1 MYGSNRNTQSGALNL
16 QMDNVIEFPQRAD
29 SATEVGSPRA
39 MSAGGTPHSLVQ
51 IWNKSSTQDGLDGV
65 PNEVLNTLQRL
76 NGEGRPGSLCV
87 LRLNEYRL
95 LEESFGRHV
104 GQQLLQLVGSRLK
117 ASLRGNDLL
126 EQVTEDEFVLI
137 LDGQAENEQLIN
149 IAQRLLRDCSGVYTL
164 EGLRMHVNASLGI
177 ARFPVDASEPA
188 LLMRFARIALH
199 ETDPSSPTPY
209 HFFSQKLLKQLQ
221 SRVWMAAE
229 IEEAL
234 AHERFEL
241 HYQPLFDIESQR
253 TLGAEAL
260 LRLRSEEGELI
271 APDRFIPLAEEMGLI
286 IPIGRWVVQEACQQ
300 LKRWQEQGYC
310 QLRMAVNVSP
320 VQLSDE
326 HFVEVVSEAVES
338 AGIRYSDLE
347 LEITEGQVVEYLPL
361 IEKTFKELNAKGVRI
376 AIDDFG
382 TGYSALAYLTRLHW
396 STVKIDRAFLTD
408 IPHET
413 NAGRIVAAIIAMAS
427 ELGLQVT
434 AEGVETEAQYRFL
447 NEAGCHFGQGFGY
460 ARPQP
465 AEDFLRL
472 LQMPE
477 ASGWLK
483 TSKRIKRR
491 CVLIHHPIRRVTIY
505 RQAYQCTAMP

>member
-1 MYGSNRNTQSGALNL
+1 MYCSNRESQACALNL
-16 QMDNVIEFPQRAD
+16 KMDNVIEFPQRANE
-29 SATEVGSPRA
+29 ATPERSPRA
-39 MSAGGTPHSLVQ
+39 MAASGTPTSLTQ
-51 IWNKSSTQDGLDGV
+51 LWHKAGSQDGLDGV
-65 PNEVLNTLQRL
+65 PLEVLNTLQRL
-76 NGEGRPGSLCV
+76 QDAGRPGALCV

-95 LEESFGRHV
+95 LEETFGRHV
-104 GQQLLQLVGSRLK
+104 GQELLKLVGSRLQ
-117 ASLRGNDLL
+117 AGLRGNDLL
-126 EQVTEDEFVLI
+126 EQISEDEFVLV
-137 LDGQAENEQLIN
+137 LDGQAENERLIH
-149 IAQRLLRDCSGVYTL
+149 IARRLLRDCSGVYTL
-164 EGLRMHVNASLGI
+164 QGLRMHVNASLGI

-229 IEEAL
+229 LEEAL

-260 LRLRSEEGELI
+260 LRLRSEAGDLI

-300 LKRWQEQGYC
+300 LKRWQQHGYG

-326 HFVEVVSEAVES
+326 HFVAGVIEAVEN
-338 AGIRYSDLE
+338 AGIQYSDLE

-361 IEKTFKELNAKGVRI
+361 IEKAFKELNAKGVHI
-376 AIDDFG
+376 VIDDFG

-396 STVKIDRAFLTD
+396 SRVKIDRSFLAE
-408 IPHET
+408 IPQES
-413 NAGRIVAAIIAMAS
+413 NAGRFVAAIIAMAG

-434 AEGVETEAQYRFL
+434 AEGIETEAQYRFL
-447 NEAGCHFGQGFGY
+447 AGAGCHNGQGYGY

-465 AEDFLRL
+465 AEDFLAL
-472 LQMPE
+472 LQAPT
-477 ASGWLK
+477 APGWA
-483 TSKRIKRR
+483 KRPNKD
-491 CVLIHHPIRRVTIY
+491 
-505 RQAYQCTAMP
+505 

>member
-1 MYGSNRNTQSGALNL
+1 MLVNKQKTQAGAPGLA
-16 QMDNVIEFPQRAD
+16 MDNVIEFPQPAD
-29 SATEVGSPRA
+29 SATEVDYPRA
-39 MSAGGTPHSLVQ
+39 TADTGTPTSLVH
-51 IWNKSSTQDGLDGV
+51 IWNRAGSQHGLDGV
-65 PNEVLNTLQRL
+65 PVQVLDTLQRL
-76 NGEGRPGSLCV
+76 KDADRPGALCV

-95 LEESFGRHV
+95 LEETFGRRI
-104 GQQLLQLVGSRLK
+104 GQDLLQLVGNRLR
-117 ASLRGNDLL
+117 AGLRGNDLL
-126 EQVTEDEFVLI
+126 EQIAEDEFVLI
-137 LDGQAENEQLIN
+137 LDGQTESEQLAN
-149 IAQRLLRDCSGVYTL
+149 IARRLLTDCSGVYTL

-177 ARFPVDASEPA
+177 ARFPVDAGEPA

-199 ETDPSSPTPY
+199 ESDPGSPSPY
-209 HFFSQKLLKQLQ
+209 HFFSQKLLEQLQ

-229 IEEAL
+229 LEEAL

-260 LRLRSEEGELI
+260 LRLRSGEGELI

-286 IPIGRWVVQEACQQ
+286 VPIGRWVMNEACQQ
-300 LKRWQEQGYC
+300 LKRWHQQGYG

-326 HFVEVVSEAVES
+326 RFVDMVSEAVET
-338 AGIRYSDLE
+338 AGIDYSDLE

-361 IEKTFKELNAKGVRI
+361 IEKAFKALNARGVRI

-396 STVKIDRAFLTD
+396 STVKIDRAFLAD
-408 IPHET
+408 IPHES
-413 NAGRIVAAIIAMAS
+413 NAGRIVAAIVAMAG
-427 ELGLQVT
+427 ELGLRVT

-447 NEAGCHFGQGFGY
+447 SEAGCHFGQGFGY

-465 AEDFLRL
+465 AADFLRL
-472 LQMPE
+472 LQRPE
-477 ASGWLK
+477 ASGWAK
-483 TSKRIKRR
+483 K
-491 CVLIHHPIRRVTIY
+491 
-505 RQAYQCTAMP
+505 QAWIER